1 MDLATAIDVTVIDQ
15 KPVQVPST
23 ATGLMIINDRSPVGC
38 LLLGRSSTGLN
49 GVTVL
54 PGLIDADFMGVIRIV
69 IQTLVPPVH
78 IPAGSQ
84 IAQLV
89 PLPALTQSLQPESDM
104 TRADKGFGSTGGLVM
119 LTVPMKQR
127 LVVTITLYSAGLQCD
142 IRVLLDT
149 GTNITIV
156 PQQCWPQSWPL
167 ECVDKGVEGVGGAVA
182 VSRSVRPIQIFIDG
196 RYAHCRITVMPLPT
210 AVQALVG

>member
-1 MDLATAIDVTVIDQ
+1 M
-15 KPVQVPST
+15 
-23 ATGLMIINDRSPVGC
+23 ATGPMIINGSPVGC
-38 LLLGRSSTGLN
+38 LLLGCSSTGLN

-54 PGLIDADFMGVIRIV
+54 PGLIDADFMGVIQIV

-89 PLPALTQSLQPESDM
+89 PLPALTQSLQPESDITM
-104 TRADKGFGSTGGLVM
+104 ADKGFGSTGGLVM